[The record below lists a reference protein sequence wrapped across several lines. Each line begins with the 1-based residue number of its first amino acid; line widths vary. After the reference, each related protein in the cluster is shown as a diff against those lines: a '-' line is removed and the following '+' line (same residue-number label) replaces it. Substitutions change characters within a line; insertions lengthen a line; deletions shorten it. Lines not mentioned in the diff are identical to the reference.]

1 MCSSDLPS
9 ERELR
14 FLDLLARQA
23 ADLIERT
30 LAALERE
37 RAEAAL
43 RHSEKRRDLA
53 LEAAQMGAWD
63 YDLRADVCHFDA
75 RAQELYN
82 LPSAALDHRPE
93 GVAVVVH
100 PDDVD
105 PMFDTIQRASD
116 VSGDGRYDIDYRIA
130 QADGK
135 YRWLRA
141 WGKAEFEGEG
151 DARRAVR
158 IVGASRDVTLE
169 KEAQHYRE
177 HLHNELVASQ
187 SRLAAELEAAQ
198 RLQSVSTNLISEQQP
213 EVVYEQLL
221 DAAMALMKADAASV
235 QMLDPEGLRLRLL
248 ASRNF
253 HPESAA
259 HWQWVDTGSKTSCG
273 MALDTNSR
281 FVIEDA
287 ESWAQMAKTQDL
299 LEYRRSGVRSSQSTP
314 LIGRNGKRLGMIST
328 LWREPHRPTSSDFD
342 LFDVLARQAADLIE
356 RGQSERALRMSEE
369 RLRGV
374 LNGMGEGFELLAPD
388 FTILEHSREALLLN
402 GRPREEIVGRSHW
415 EVYPG
420 TGQSELGRLLKKAMA
435 DRAPVS
441 LEDRYTSER
450 ERRRWLEMRAYPIA
464 DGALAV
470 FWRDVTDR
478 KEAEQALRESEEKYR
493 ILVESIDGASAPR
506 TVRHQ

>member
-1 MCSSDLPS
+1 
-9 ERELR
+9 
-14 FLDLLARQA
+14 
-23 ADLIERT
+23 
-30 LAALERE
+30 
-37 RAEAAL
+37 
-43 RHSEKRRDLA
+43 
-53 LEAAQMGAWD
+53 
-63 YDLRADVCHFDA
+63 
-75 RAQELYN
+75 
-82 LPSAALDHRPE
+82 
-93 GVAVVVH
+93 
-100 PDDVD
+100 
-105 PMFDTIQRASD
+105 
-116 VSGDGRYDIDYRIA
+116 
-130 QADGK
+130 
-135 YRWLRA
+135 
-141 WGKAEFEGEG
+141 
-151 DARRAVR
+151 
-158 IVGASRDVTLE
+158 VTLE
-169 KEAQHYRE
+169 KEAQRYRE

-198 RLQSVSTNLISEQQP
+198 RLQSVSTKLFSEQQP

-235 QMLDPEGLRLRLL
+235 HMLDPDGLRLKLL

-259 HWQWVDTGSKTSCG
+259 YWQWVDAGFKTSCG
-273 MALDTNSR
+273 MALETNSR

-287 ESWAQMAKTQDL
+287 ESWAEMAETQDL

-314 LIGRNGKRLGMIST
+314 LIGRDGKRLGMIST
-328 LWREPHRPTSSDFD
+328 LWREPHRPASGDFD

-356 RGQSERALRMSEE
+356 RSQSERALRMSEE

-388 FTILEHSREALLLN
+388 FTILEHSREAFLLD
-402 GRPREEIVGRSHW
+402 GRSREEIVGRSHW

-420 TGQSELGRLLKKAMA
+420 TEQSELGRRLKKAMA
-435 DRAPVS
+435 DRATVS

-450 ERRRWLEMRAYPIA
+450 ERGRWLEMRAYPIA

-478 KEAEQALRESEEKYR
+478 KEAEQALRECEEKYR

-506 TVRHQ
+506 TVRHH